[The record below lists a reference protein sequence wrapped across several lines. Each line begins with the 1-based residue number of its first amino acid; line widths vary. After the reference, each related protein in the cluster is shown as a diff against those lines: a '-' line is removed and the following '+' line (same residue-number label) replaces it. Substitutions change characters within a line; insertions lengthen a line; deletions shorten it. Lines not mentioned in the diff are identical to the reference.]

1 VSSKANAAAMQKFA
15 AGTEEVR
22 RLMIHQTGA
31 ESMEEETDNFE
42 RILQIMKPSREF
54 HSSEI
59 KIVTKIC
66 LSFHTSPV

>member
-1 VSSKANAAAMQKFA
+1 LA

-54 HSSEI
+54 QSSEI
-59 KIVTKIC
+59 KFAFPFTLHPSRPHWTSVTP
-66 LSFHTSPV
+66 LGSS